1 MSNATGYL
9 FIYWTVVSHEYS
21 CFTWIFVGNYCS
33 VNEQLS
39 RHILNPVQDIA
50 VVAGKGC
57 NPQNPTHL
65 NPLERIQVCWIWGL
79 HPSPATTAIS
89 LDKIRFKSNE
99 DRTSKLVDRYILK
112 YKKRCLMPADI
123 FSPLKPA
130 PLRRSRHET
139 KKTKYITEEVVLE
152 HVKLVSVQVPFRSS
166 VHDPTSKLLHSD

>member
-1 MSNATGYL
+1 MNK
-9 FIYWTVVSHEYS
+9 FPVIYSTQCKILQLWLGRDAILKNQH
-21 CFTWIFVGNYCS
+21 TWI
-33 VNEQLS
+33 LS
-39 RHILNPVQDIA
+39 RGFRCV
-50 VVAGKGC
+50 GF
-57 NPQNPTHL
+57 
-65 NPLERIQVCWIWGL
+65 WGL
-79 HPSPATTAIS
+79 HPSQATTAIS
-89 LDKIRFKSNE
+89 LDKIRLKANE